1 MKIDKNGENRQKN
14 GENQQKMVQY
24 WFRVLSLKFCGKSK
38 KNCRDISP
46 QSPAFCMYDY
56 RFGQNAQIG
65 KKSIYIALSTFIDQ
79 HHFLC
84 IDEKSIFQNV

>member
-1 MKIDKNGENRQKN
+1 M
-14 GENQQKMVQY
+14 
-24 WFRVLSLKFCGKSK
+24 
-38 KNCRDISP
+38 ISITNT
-46 QSPAFCMYDY
+46 DY

-65 KKSIYIALSTFIDQ
+65 KNSIYIALSTFIDQ